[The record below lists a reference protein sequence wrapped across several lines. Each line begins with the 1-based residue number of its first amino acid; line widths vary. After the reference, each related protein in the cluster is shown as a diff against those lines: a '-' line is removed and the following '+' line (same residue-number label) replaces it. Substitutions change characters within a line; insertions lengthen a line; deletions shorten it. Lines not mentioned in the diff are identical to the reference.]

1 MTHSASPGLVT
12 ESNLFDFFFDH
23 VEKAVRHQRAPVS
36 ENTVYY
42 LSNLLAEQGKREEG
56 EDETATLVELRQR
69 AVSATPAEAVT
80 GWRRLG
86 DRSLLMAGYFREH
99 MERRRL
105 SGDYVARMGASA
117 YRALE
122 AMLAR
127 RGGFAEIY
135 AELSERFGE
144 CVEVVAEV
152 RDETRE
158 CTDADIVRLYEAW
171 LATGSPRVGE
181 QLRRLGVVPV
191 RTAGSS

>member
-1 MTHSASPGLVT
+1 MTRTAPAGLVT
-12 ESNLFDFFFDH
+12 ESNLFDFFHGH

-42 LSNLLAEQGKREEG
+42 LSNLLAQQGKRD
-56 EDETATLVELRQR
+56 EDEDDSATLVELRQR
-69 AVSATPAEAVT
+69 AVAAPPTEAVS

-86 DRSLLMAGYFREH
+86 DRSLILAGYFREH
-99 MERRRL
+99 LERRRI
-105 SGDYVARMGASA
+105 SADYVARMGASA
-117 YRALE
+117 YRALDGLLS
-122 AMLAR
+122 A

-135 AELSERFGE
+135 AELAGRFER

-158 CTDADIVRLYEAW
+158 CTDTDIVRLYEEW
-171 LATGSPRVGE
+171 LTTGSPRVAE

-191 RTAGSS
+191 RSAGNG